1 MEKVLPSSLPPHGD
15 FQQHQPVLDSPGHGL
30 EEDVVEVPGQDL
42 GKVTPLARILNYNL
56 HAT

>member
-30 EEDVVEVPGQDL
+30 EEDEVEVPRQDSD
-42 GKVTPLARILNYNL
+42 KSKPLDWILNFSL